1 GGWQISGITSYF
13 TGIGVSPATSSYDPA
28 GIGFLVS
35 GPATASQ
42 RPDVICDPNANA
54 PHLVTQWFNTAC
66 FANPPAGV
74 NRVGNAGRNTING
87 PPTTRFDATLAKN
100 VRFSESKSVQLRWEV
115 FNIFNHTNFATFSS
129 ANITS

>member
-1 GGWQISGITSYF
+1 M
-13 TGIGVSPATSSYDPA
+13 
-28 GIGFLVS
+28 L
-35 GPATASQ
+35 
-42 RPDVICDPNANA
+42 CDPNANS
-54 PHLVTQWFNTAC
+54 PHTDLQWFNTAC

-74 NRVGNAGRNTING
+74 NRVGNAGRNVING

-129 ANITS
+129 ANITSSVYGRIGTTRDPRTMQLGAKFIF